1 MADYVVG
8 LTGGVASGKSEVTRR
23 FEALGVTV
31 ADADLAAREAVAVG
45 SEGLAEV
52 VAAFG
57 ADVLDASG
65 ALDRPAMRRR
75 VFADDDARARLE
87 AIVHPRVRAML
98 RAQCAAAPGPYAIA
112 AIPLL
117 AEALPVAGRE
127 GAGRDA
133 YPWLQRV
140 LVVDVPVD
148 VQRARLLARDGI
160 DEALA
165 ERMIAA
171 QATRGQRLAIADDVI
186 VNDGPLEAL
195 AAHVAALDARYR
207 ALAAVGVGRRRA

>member
-31 ADADLAAREAVAVG
+31 ADADLAARDAVAVG
-45 SEGLAEV
+45 SSGLAEI

-57 ADVLDASG
+57 AEALAADGS
-65 ALDRPAMRRR
+65 LDRAAMRRR
-75 VFADDDARARLE
+75 VFADDAARARLE
-87 AIVHPRVRAML
+87 AIVHPRVRELLQAT
-98 RAQCAAAPGPYAIA
+98 CAAAPGPYAIA

-117 AEALPVAGRE
+117 AEALPARDGEAG
-127 GAGRDA
+127 GRGA
-133 YPWLQRV
+133 YPWLHRV
-140 LVVDVPVD
+140 LVIDVPVD

-160 DEALA
+160 DAVLA

-171 QATRGQRLAIADDVI
+171 QATRRQRLAIADDVL
-186 VNDGPLEAL
+186 VNDGPLAAL
-195 AAHVAALDARYR
+195 DAHVEALDARYR
-207 ALAAVGVGRRRA
+207 AIATT